1 MAHEANRDAG
11 AEPTKL
17 SMRSFHYLGCLC
29 LAGFSALAHEEAVIT
44 VGRSAAG
51 EVMVDSD
58 YAQPLE
64 LPVSIF
70 PGISGFA
77 TGELG
82 VHSTVFD
89 DPTNDFFQLSAA
101 ADFRLILLAKDPGME
116 IWNDTGTGYMATN
129 EIFYVG
135 VSPFDTHPIWNLV
148 NGTPGNAYSL
158 TLKFRDLN
166 GIYPDSAPFVVSFT
180 AEQVHY
186 SIQLKPVDPQ
196 HAALLWTTNAVG
208 WELQSATA
216 LTTTN
221 WAALTN
227 EPAVVGTN
235 FSLSIGTQ
243 AAQQFFRLHK
253 P

>member
-1 MAHEANRDAG
+1 MRAFK
-11 AEPTKL
+11 KL
-17 SMRSFHYLGCLC
+17 LWLT
-29 LAGFSALAHEEAVIT
+29 LAVSTTAPALAHEETVIT

-51 EVMVDSD
+51 EVLVDSD
-58 YAQPLE
+58 FAQPVE
-64 LPVSIF
+64 LAPSIF
-70 PGISGFA
+70 PGIPGFA

-82 VHSTVFD
+82 VHSTIFD
-89 DPTNDFFQLSAA
+89 DPTNDFFQLSTA

-129 EIFYVG
+129 EMFYVG

-148 NGTPGNAYSL
+148 TGTPGHSYSL
-158 TLKFRDLN
+158 TLKLRDLN

-186 SIQLKPVDPQ
+186 PLAIKPVDPQ

-208 WELQSATA
+208 WELQAAAS

-227 EPAVVGTN
+227 VPAITGTN
-235 FSLSIGTQ
+235 FSLGISTGE
-243 AAQQFFRLHK
+243 AQRFFRLHK
-253 P
+253 L